1 MQSLR
6 RLGLCALL
14 SLCSLFLILGTGGGG
29 LAHAAEPTA
38 IQAEEAGKVLDSL
51 RQTLQKVQG
60 SLQKTDGLSDTDLV
74 ELRNTLTEAQERA
87 QDIGVRLEPE
97 LVSIEARLTQLGAVD
112 AQGAESED
120 IARQRTQLQQAQ
132 SNLDGQIKLAR
143 LIGVEARQGID
154 QVSQKRRQI
163 FQAELGRRSQSILT
177 PRFWANVARDLPGD
191 LSRIERMVVDLEKRM
206 ADAPARVFWLAG
218 ALALVVLVSTLLLGR
233 GLADFTINHTKP
245 SRLRRSFYA
254 AALIVLYTLT
264 PGLLGSLASMM
275 LHWQGDLPAELD
287 SFVSK
292 CVFALYLGGFVTGI
306 GRVLLAPQRPSW
318 RLPPIPG
325 DVATK
330 LAWLPIA
337 LGIMVTLT
345 WMSQQLLGLINATL
359 STTLLVNSFNTL
371 TLSVLIAFAA
381 WNLTQ
386 GLRVRQG
393 ADAGEEGG
401 KPDAAPRVS
410 GWFRSVPLMLGLVIV
425 VGLLALLFGYIALS
439 SLIVQETLWLS
450 LVICTC
456 YVLVALVA
464 DIGNSL
470 LLQFKDKRAA
480 NELSN
485 SQARARSQI
494 VILLSGAVRLSL
506 IVAAITLVLLPF
518 GEDPADWLQRRLG
531 FLMTGFAIGQVQIK
545 PSSVLAALT
554 VLLVGMFAVKVLQR
568 WMTNQLLP
576 ATRIDAG
583 MRVSTANLFSYVGY
597 FVVFAM
603 TISSLGIGLERMAWI
618 ISALSVGIG
627 FGLQAVVQNFVSG
640 LILLA
645 ERPIKVGDW
654 VSLNGVEGNVRKIN
668 ARATEIEMF
677 DRSTLIV
684 PNSEFI
690 TKPVRN
696 VTLTNPLGVV
706 NVKINMPID
715 TDAKRVRDIMMSAM
729 EDHPDVLEEPA
740 PGVTLDGFDANGLV
754 FTASSYVS
762 SPRNSSRTRSALMFE
777 ILDRL
782 RQNRL
787 VLHHTQNMTVLPT
800 EPAASQSS
808 SGATGPMASD
818 T

>member
-14 SLCSLFLILGTGGGG
+14 SLCSLVLILGAGGGG
-29 LAHAAEPTA
+29 PAHAAEPTA

-60 SLQKTDGLSDTDLV
+60 SLQKTDGLADTDLV

-97 LVSIEARLTQLGAVD
+97 LASVEARLTQLGAVD
-112 AQGAESED
+112 AQAAESED

-163 FQAELGRRSQSILT
+163 FQAELGRRSQSILM
-177 PRFWANVARDLPGD
+177 PRFWINVARDLPGD
-191 LSRIERMVVDLEKRM
+191 LSRVERMVGDLEKRM
-206 ADAPARVFWLAG
+206 VDAPARVFWLAG
-218 ALALVVLVSTLLLGR
+218 ALALVVLVSTFLLGR

-386 GLRVRQG
+386 GLRVRQS

-401 KPDAAPRVS
+401 KPDAASRVS
-410 GWFRSVPLMLGLVIV
+410 GWFRSVPLVLGLVIV

-470 LLQFKDKRAA
+470 LLQFKDKRTA

-485 SQARARSQI
+485 SQLRARSQI

-554 VLLVGMFAVKVLQR
+554 VLLVGMFSVKVLQR

-729 EDHPDVLEEPA
+729 QDHPDVLEEPA

-754 FTASSYVS
+754 FTASGYVS

-800 EPAASQSS
+800 VPAAQSTA
-808 SGATGPMASD
+808 GATGPMASD

>member
-14 SLCSLFLILGTGGGG
+14 SLCSLVLILGAGGGG
-29 LAHAAEPTA
+29 PAHAAEPTA

-60 SLQKTDGLSDTDLV
+60 SLQKTDGLADTDLV

-97 LVSIEARLTQLGAVD
+97 LASVEARLTQLGAVD
-112 AQGAESED
+112 AQAAESED

-177 PRFWANVARDLPGD
+177 PRFWTNVARDLPGD
-191 LSRIERMVVDLEKRM
+191 LSRVERMVDDLEKRM
-206 ADAPARVFWLAG
+206 VDAPARVFWLAG
-218 ALALVVLVSTLLLGR
+218 ALALVVLVSTFLLGR

-386 GLRVRQG
+386 GLRVRQS
-393 ADAGEEGG
+393 ADTGEEAG
-401 KPDAAPRVS
+401 KPDAASRVS
-410 GWFRSVPLMLGLVIV
+410 GWFRSVPLVLGLVIV

-485 SQARARSQI
+485 SQLRARSQI
-494 VILLSGAVRLSL
+494 VILLSGALRLSL

-554 VLLVGMFAVKVLQR
+554 VLLVGMFSVKVLQR
-568 WMTNQLLP
+568 WMANQLLP

-729 EDHPDVLEEPA
+729 QDHPDVLEEPA

-754 FTASSYVS
+754 FTASGYVS

-800 EPAASQSS
+800 VPAAQSTA
-808 SGATGPMASD
+808 GATGPMASD

>member
-1 MQSLR
+1 M
-6 RLGLCALL
+6 
-14 SLCSLFLILGTGGGG
+14 
-29 LAHAAEPTA
+29 
-38 IQAEEAGKVLDSL
+38 
-51 RQTLQKVQG
+51 
-60 SLQKTDGLSDTDLV
+60 
-74 ELRNTLTEAQERA
+74 
-87 QDIGVRLEPE
+87 
-97 LVSIEARLTQLGAVD
+97 
-112 AQGAESED
+112 
-120 IARQRTQLQQAQ
+120 
-132 SNLDGQIKLAR
+132 
-143 LIGVEARQGID
+143 
-154 QVSQKRRQI
+154 
-163 FQAELGRRSQSILT
+163 
-177 PRFWANVARDLPGD
+177 
-191 LSRIERMVVDLEKRM
+191 
-206 ADAPARVFWLAG
+206 
-218 ALALVVLVSTLLLGR
+218 
-233 GLADFTINHTKP
+233 
-245 SRLRRSFYA
+245 
-254 AALIVLYTLT
+254 
-264 PGLLGSLASMM
+264 
-275 LHWQGDLPAELD
+275 
-287 SFVSK
+287 
-292 CVFALYLGGFVTGI
+292 
-306 GRVLLAPQRPSW
+306 
-318 RLPPIPG
+318 
-325 DVATK
+325 
-330 LAWLPIA
+330 
-337 LGIMVTLT
+337 
-345 WMSQQLLGLINATL
+345 
-359 STTLLVNSFNTL
+359 
-371 TLSVLIAFAA
+371 
-381 WNLTQ
+381 
-386 GLRVRQG
+386 
-393 ADAGEEGG
+393 
-401 KPDAAPRVS
+401 
-410 GWFRSVPLMLGLVIV
+410 
-425 VGLLALLFGYIALS
+425 
-439 SLIVQETLWLS
+439 
-450 LVICTC
+450 
-456 YVLVALVA
+456 
-464 DIGNSL
+464 
-470 LLQFKDKRAA
+470 LQFKDKRAA

-485 SQARARSQI
+485 SQLRARSQI
-494 VILLSGAVRLSL
+494 VILLSGALRLSL
-506 IVAAITLVLLPF
+506 IVAAVTLVLLPF

-554 VLLVGMFAVKVLQR
+554 VLLVGMFSVKVLQR
-568 WMTNQLLP
+568 WMANQLLP

-729 EDHPDVLEEPA
+729 QDHPDVLEEPA
-740 PGVTLDGFDANGLV
+740 PGVTLDGFDANGLM

-787 VLHHTQNMTVLPT
+787 VLHHTQNMSVLPT
-800 EPAASQSS
+800 VPAAQSTA
-808 SGATGPMASD
+808 GATGPMASD

>member
-14 SLCSLFLILGTGGGG
+14 SLCSLALILGTGGGG
-29 LAHAAEPTA
+29 LAHAAESTA

-60 SLQKTDGLSDTDLV
+60 SLQKTDGLADTDLV
-74 ELRNTLTEAQERA
+74 ELRNALTEVQERA

-97 LVSIEARLTQLGAVD
+97 LASVEARLTQLGAVD
-112 AQGAESED
+112 AQAAESED
-120 IARQRTQLQQAQ
+120 IARQRTQLQQVQ

-163 FQAELGRRSQSILT
+163 FQAELGRRSQSILM
-177 PRFWANVARDLPGD
+177 PSFWANVARDLPGD
-191 LSRIERMVVDLEKRM
+191 LGRVERMVGGLEKRM
-206 ADAPARVFWLAG
+206 VDAPARVFWLAG
-218 ALALVVLVSTLLLGR
+218 ALALVVLVSTFLLGR

-275 LHWQGDLPAELD
+275 LHWQGDLPPELEG
-287 SFVSK
+287 FVSK

-386 GLRVRQG
+386 GLRVRQ
-393 ADAGEEGG
+393 DAQAGQEDG
-401 KPDAAPRVS
+401 KPDTTSRVS
-410 GWFRSVPLMLGLVIV
+410 GWFRSVPLVLGLVIV

-464 DIGNSL
+464 DLGNSL
-470 LLQFKDKRAA
+470 LLQFKDKRTA

-485 SQARARSQI
+485 SQLRARSQV
-494 VILLSGAVRLSL
+494 VILLSGALRLSL

-554 VLLVGMFAVKVLQR
+554 VLLVGMFSVKVLQR
-568 WMTNQLLP
+568 WMANQLLP
-576 ATRIDAG
+576 ATRIDPG

-729 EDHPDVLEEPA
+729 QDHPDVLEEPA

-787 VLHHTQNMTVLPT
+787 VLHHTQNMAVLPT
-800 EPAASQSS
+800 VPVTQSTA
-808 SGATGPMASD
+808 GATGPMASD
-818 T
+818 S